1 MRNVILLSSIKKSNY
16 QSGVT
21 LIELLLYMGIFSLLL
36 MVFVQLFGGIVNVN
50 LESQASSAVSQDS
63 RYILNQMTYTLRQ
76 AKTIAQPAGF
86 GTANA
91 GSQLQF
97 TTSGGTTYTYSL
109 SADPVG
115 QQKLMLSDG
124 VNVEQLNSAGTTI
137 SNLLF
142 TRLQTTGTSGES
154 TVTISF
160 TLTSTTRAQKGYQ
173 QETFQTT
180 VGKR

>member
-50 LESQASSAVSQDS
+50 SQDS